1 MISFQVWKHPKAGGN
16 TQHLPV
22 PHTLNVALR
31 KKGRNTKG
39 LTKKS
44 EYLQKLIQK
53 DRERKVKNC
62 KSWLLQLCQLKTK
75 WFLNCR
81 EMTDFTGICIVF
93 LLHLSLPPIL
103 PLSLSLPLFLSPLL
117 PLSHSIHLSH
127 SLYPSLSLSHTLFL
141 ISLGYLLTSKYLAKF
156 VWYLKRDWERLT
168 SNIFQ
173 NYCLNSYIY
182 KERVFEKVFLF
193 QTESLN

>member
-81 EMTDFTGICIVF
+81 EMTDVTGICIVF
-93 LLHLSLPPIL
+93 LLHISLPPIL
-103 PLSLSLPLFLSPLL
+103 PLSLSPPLPFSLFLTLFTYL
-117 PLSHSIHLSH
+117 TLSIPH
-127 SLYPSLSLSHTLFL
+127 SLSRTLSF
-141 ISLGYLLTSKYLAKF
+141 
-156 VWYLKRDWERLT
+156 WYLSVICWLQST
-168 SNIFQ
+168 
-173 NYCLNSYIY
+173 
-182 KERVFEKVFLF
+182 
-193 QTESLN
+193 